1 MVLKCGG
8 PLVNTV
14 IQSRNVG
21 NKLHISRLKSIFWED
36 IKQLPQQN
44 VFCRWIGETTS
55 GSASVTK
62 KLFLFFLMNTV
73 LLSVLWL
80 WRDCA
85 ENFLFRKKKHTS
97 LSEPVEQNC
106 ISTSFVDISTSL
118 HIEEKNFLLIFF
130 FSHPWPSY
138 SSVRVLLSAILSFS
152 PNSVR
157 LDLRTHPQSDI
168 NLFLARKQTKRVQ
181 RFLLKKV
188 WWHCD
193 KNERVVYALWCF
205 FVWRRSTFLEMLAVS
220 HTNTHTQF
228 LDSCFPH
235 KPAIMLDLPHFVDSA
250 SLKSNDCQQD
260 SPTRLAT
267 GIFFFQ
273 HKGESQSTLLMNK
286 EMCESFE
293 KISSTRMK
301 GLRSPPVG
309 EGLLRLA
316 VQPLPFA
323 GST

>member
-14 IQSRNVG
+14 IQSWNVG

-220 HTNTHTQF
+220 HTNTHTVSWFMFSSQTRHHAWLASF
-228 LDSCFPH
+228 CRLSKPEIQWLSTRFPDTARH
-235 KPAIMLDLPHFVDSA
+235 WH
-250 SLKSNDCQQD
+250 
-260 SPTRLAT
+260 
-267 GIFFFQ
+267 FFFQ
-273 HKGESQSTLLMNK
+273 HKGVSQSTLLMNK

-293 KISSTRMK
+293 KMSSTQMK

>member
-14 IQSRNVG
+14 IQSWNVG

-73 LLSVLWL
+73 LLSVLCL

-97 LSEPVEQNC
+97 LSEPVVQNC

-220 HTNTHTQF
+220 HTNTHTHSF
-228 LDSCFPH
+228 LIHVFLTNPPSCLTCL
-235 KPAIMLDLPHFVDSA
+235 ILST
-250 SLKSNDCQQD
+250 QQAWNPMTVNKIPRHG
-260 SPTRLAT
+260 SPLA
-267 GIFFFQ
+267 FFFFNTREKAKVRCSWIKKCVSPSKKCLQ
-273 HKGESQSTLLMNK
+273 PGWKVCVALL
-286 EMCESFE
+286 
-293 KISSTRMK
+293 
-301 GLRSPPVG
+301 
-309 EGLLRLA
+309 
-316 VQPLPFA
+316 
-323 GST
+323 